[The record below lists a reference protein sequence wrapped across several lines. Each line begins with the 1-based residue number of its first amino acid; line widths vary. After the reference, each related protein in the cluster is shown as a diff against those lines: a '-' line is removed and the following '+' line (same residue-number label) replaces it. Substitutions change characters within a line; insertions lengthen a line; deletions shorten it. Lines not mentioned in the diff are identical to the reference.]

1 MTLNRNLTAPDTI
14 TTWNAE
20 AVCVSSEVE
29 KKPAEVSDDPGVQV
43 GLGVAKPA
51 ALLVSQDFFA
61 ELRLPYSV
69 KRGERFPLNVTV
81 FNYIDVSRL
90 DKDGKPKIHVKNIT
104 FLLQAELPIE
114 VTILNTAGDLDLSQ
128 RVHQLCIGANDNEVI
143 SVDTEAL
150 KLGDVNVTVEAT
162 IKNNDDCRTVS
173 EGEGFKDALVKPLRV
188 KAEGVPVEKVESD
201 FKCFESSQEAFSL
214 STLET
219 PKDIVEDSERAWVY
233 LTGDIM
239 GPALENVGNL
249 VRMPTGCGEQNM
261 VGLVPNIYLL
271 QYLEGTGQK
280 NEELEEKA
288 KEYMRIG
295 YRRQAKYN
303 HPNGAYS
310 IWGDKGDKDGSSWLT
325 AFVVKSFSEAAQY
338 IDVDSKTLQRSVD
351 WLMGGQME
359 NGCFPKRGYVHSS
372 YLKGGGR
379 DSSLTPFIGENLR
392 LNFLNF
398 FFSF

>member
-1 MTLNRNLTAPDTI
+1 M
-14 TTWNAE
+14 
-20 AVCVSSEVE
+20 
-29 KKPAEVSDDPGVQV
+29 
-43 GLGVAKPA
+43 AKPA

-69 KRGERFPLNVTV
+69 KRGERFPLNVTI
-81 FNYIDVSRL
+81 FNYIDVSW
-90 DKDGKPKIHVKNIT
+90 IETETAQSNNHVFTSIQYHFCEQNRNGLFIERIIT
-104 FLLQAELPIE
+104 FCLQAQLPIE
-114 VTILNTAGDLDLSQ
+114 VTIQNQAGDLNVSTS
-128 RVHQLCIGANDNEVI
+128 VHQLCIGANDNEVI

-150 KLGDVNVTVEAT
+150 KLGEVNVTVEAT
-162 IKNNDDCRTVS
+162 IKNYDDCNPVS

-201 FKCFESSQEAFSL
+201 FKCFERGQEAFSL

-219 PKDIVEDSERAWVY
+219 PKDIVEGSERAWVH

-249 VRMPTGCGEQNM
+249 VRLPTGCGEQNM

-280 NEELEEKA
+280 NAELEEKA

-325 AFVVKSFSEAAQY
+325 AFVVKSFSEAAEY
-338 IDVDSKTLQRSVD
+338 IEVESGTLQRSVD

-379 DSSLTPFIGENLR
+379 DSSLTPFIGEKTERN
-392 LNFLNF
+392 NSFHFLNF
-398 FFSF
+398 SSHCTSASCYLFKIGY